1 MLIITQSVH
10 VITDFGAV
18 PHVDTRGAHI
28 ANAKAFVSAVIKA
41 NATENGERIVK
52 VPKGTFYSFPM
63 RMDYVKNVTIII

>member
-1 MLIITQSVH
+1 MIFTQSVH

-18 PHVDTRGAHI
+18 SNVDNRGAHI

-63 RMDYVKNVTIII
+63 RMDYVKNVSIII